1 MIDELMQESDNNVY
15 SCLRV
20 ELLRFDRRKRRKIR
34 FILEYKWCSWYR
46 NKRTKWIFET
56 IKNRFKNSIK
66 IKEAHKGITRKF
78 WC

>member
-34 FILEYKWCSWYR
+34 FILEYK
-46 NKRTKWIFET
+46 
-56 IKNRFKNSIK
+56 
-66 IKEAHKGITRKF
+66 
-78 WC
+78 